1 TYLNNL
7 ILQDAERQKN
17 TLIRAAQ
24 RGAVRSSS
32 SHQSSDSPHLDV
44 RAQLEPHPSLPVTVL
59 GEIPHSAVNFSLAQ
73 ICADPAIATSVT
85 VTNTEENA
93 GSDNGRARIAA
104 VVEPLDTSFTRAG
117 LSSDSLVQVH
127 TTNRELDSLES
138 PTDLPIDVQ
147 VQLSQI
153 TAASQQRIAEVNQ
166 LFAQVDERRQKREV
180 PEYLCG
186 RISFELMLEPVI
198 TPSGITYDKRS
209 IIAHLRKVG
218 HFDPLTRQPLTES
231 QLIPNLSMKEVVHA
245 FLEENPWAENY

>member
-1 TYLNNL
+1 M
-7 ILQDAERQKN
+7 
-17 TLIRAAQ
+17 
-24 RGAVRSSS
+24 
-32 SHQSSDSPHLDV
+32 

-73 ICADPAIATSVT
+73 MCADPAIATSVT

-166 LFAQVDERRQKREV
+166 LFAQVG
-180 PEYLCG
+180 YSGLFFSANLFCNCIINHILILCQ
-186 RISFELMLEPVI
+186 RCIRN
-198 TPSGITYDKRS
+198 TW
-209 IIAHLRKVG
+209 
-218 HFDPLTRQPLTES
+218 LTWGFSYIFGLYNHSP
-231 QLIPNLSMKEVVHA
+231 
-245 FLEENPWAENY
+245 